1 MITPNSASRLTSNY
15 PNGFRTLAYKRCHT
29 SKSANP
35 ASDIGLQFVRG
46 ITVFRKSSYPYFPS
60 KPDDLSRST
69 HLHKPRRIARRRC
82 GAQFPQQPWK
92 IVPTPPQIYHTARI
106 PLISVTSVISVI
118 SVTLQTPHKRLHI
131 LTTKPRARSGTEKVL
146 PTYRSRSDFCD
157 YPVHTISITLPL
169 PYIQC
174 RSNGYEVTVSNRRQC
189 RRQSFPSALCI

>member
-118 SVTLQTPHKRLHI
+118 SVTLQIPHKHLHI
-131 LTTKPRARSGTEKVL
+131 LTTKPRARSGTEKIL
-146 PTYRSRSDFCD
+146 LTCRSRSD
-157 YPVHTISITLPL
+157 YPVPVLVAYHLMTSYYFYYPSITLYSMSIKWL
-169 PYIQC
+169 
-174 RSNGYEVTVSNRRQC
+174 
-189 RRQSFPSALCI
+189 